1 MHTLK
6 NKGGIKMSTIN
17 ITYVN
22 KSMNKDLPK
31 IFIFAKNEVPTFDAL
46 KEGVAWKVIEDV
58 GRESSCTFQF
68 PIETQVRAAW
78 ANNTCKTKALDA
90 DIGSRYMVQSD
101 DTGIVLAQAGNAPS
115 TRAIDVV
122 NDVHVSNGVSVE
134 LYKDGRLMM
143 CKNVVGFGQKAT
155 FVLHPKLYWGVASEI
170 QEGELLSSAVLDSEH
185 FFEQNLEGVSN
196 VQIALYGNAQEGYQ
210 FRIENQE

>member
-1 MHTLK
+1 MSSIV
-6 NKGGIKMSTIN
+6 NIK
-17 ITYVN
+17 YVN

-46 KEGVAWKVIEDV
+46 KEGVAWKVIDKV
-58 GRESSCTFQF
+58 GRESSCEFSF
-68 PIETQVRAAW
+68 PIDTEVLAAW
-78 ANNTCKTKALDA
+78 NNNSCKTKKLNA
-90 DIGSRYMVQSD
+90 DIGGKYIVEED
-101 DTGIVLAQAGNAPS
+101 ATGIVMNKDGNAAS
-115 TRAIDVV
+115 TRAIDVT
-122 NDVHVSNGVSVE
+122 NDIHVQNGVSVE
-134 LYKDGRLMM
+134 LYKDGKLMM

-196 VQIALYGNAQEGYQ
+196 VQIALYGNAQEGYE
-210 FRIENQE
+210 FKIENQE